1 MAKIVNIEWMQ
12 PTRELQ
18 CPCCSAQA
26 LRADGNVAILPCS
39 HFLFNWDGRRQDFG
53 DFNDDEVESI
63 LDDEAHDIDGPVN
76 DSLIESLP
84 DSAVVYHIATRD
96 EALGPVVRIDAVAF
110 DLLAV

>member
-1 MAKIVNIEWMQ
+1 MAKIVNVEWMQ
-12 PTRELQ
+12 QTRELQ
-18 CPCCSAQA
+18 CPCCSAKTLNQH
-26 LRADGNVAILPCS
+26 GNVANEPCS
-39 HFLFNWDGRRQDFG
+39 HFLFSWNGQRQDFV
-53 DFNDDEVESI
+53 DFSDGVESI
-63 LDDEAHDIDGPVN
+63 LDDEARDIDGPVN